1 VSHNDQQTQNYRK
14 MIVNKD
20 EEKTPD
26 ASESSATDTATA
38 SASSATTDAANG
50 STSSPTG
57 RAALLA
63 IFKAKNADMTDEP
76 DDESLMDWA
85 HKGIGERDELE
96 GRYNEL
102 NGSNERLA
110 SIVSEDPRFAQFIA
124 MVAGGEN
131 LAFSLGKCFGNMI
144 DNLDDESLEQL
155 RSGQEE
161 YKAKFQKVK
170 DNFSAYENNL
180 KAYAEENKL
189 DPKMVER
196 INDAILD
203 LAESF
208 IDRDIS
214 REVIE
219 LVHKGLDADEDKT
232 AELEAAKL
240 AGKNE
245 AIDAMKGAKG
255 SKSLLPDPNGVG
267 TNKVIKKKPLFE
279 EPKVISLAEALKDKE

>member
-1 VSHNDQQTQNYRK
+1 
-14 MIVNKD
+14 MIT
-20 EEKTPD
+20 EEDKLPGAEND
-26 ASESSATDTATA
+26 ASDA
-38 SASSATTDAANG
+38 SASSATTDAVIA
-50 STSSPTG
+50 PKG

-85 HKGIGERDELE
+85 HKGIGERDEYE
-96 GRYNEL
+96 GKYNEL

-110 SIVSEDPRFAQFIA
+110 SVVSEDPRFAQFIA

-131 LAFSLGKCFGNMI
+131 LAFSLGKCFGNML

-161 YKAKFQKVK
+161 YKARFQKVK
-170 DNFSAYENNL
+170 DNFSTYEATL

-189 DPKMVER
+189 DPEMVER
-196 INDAILD
+196 INDTILD
-203 LAESF
+203 LAEAF
-208 IDRDIS
+208 NDRAIP

-219 LVHKGLDADEDKT
+219 IVHKGLDYDETKE
-232 AELEAAKL
+232 AELAAAEL
-240 AGKNE
+240 AGKNS
-245 AIDAMKGAKG
+245 AIDEMKGVKG

-267 TNKVIKKKPLFE
+267 TNKEIRKKPVY
-279 EPKVISLAEALKDKE
+279 EPKVVTIAEALKDKE

>member
-1 VSHNDQQTQNYRK
+1 
-14 MIVNKD
+14 MIT
-20 EEKTPD
+20 EEDKLPGAEND
-26 ASESSATDTATA
+26 ASDA
-38 SASSATTDAANG
+38 SASSATTDAVIA
-50 STSSPTG
+50 PKG

-63 IFKAKNADMTDEP
+63 IFKAKNADMTDDP

-85 HKGIGERDELE
+85 HKGIGERDEYE
-96 GRYNEL
+96 GKYNEL

-131 LAFSLGKCFGNMI
+131 IAFSLGKCFGNML

-155 RSGQEE
+155 RAGQEE
-161 YKAKFQKVK
+161 YKARFQKVK
-170 DNFSAYENNL
+170 DNFSAYESTL

-189 DPKMVER
+189 DPEMVER

-203 LAESF
+203 LAEAF
-208 IDRDIS
+208 NDRAIP

-219 LVHKGLDADEDKT
+219 IVHKGLDYDETKEADLAA
-232 AELEAAKL
+232 AEL
-240 AGKNE
+240 AGKNS

-267 TNKVIKKKPLFE
+267 TNKVIKKKPTFV
-279 EPKVISLAEALKDKE
+279 EPKVVSLAEALQDKE